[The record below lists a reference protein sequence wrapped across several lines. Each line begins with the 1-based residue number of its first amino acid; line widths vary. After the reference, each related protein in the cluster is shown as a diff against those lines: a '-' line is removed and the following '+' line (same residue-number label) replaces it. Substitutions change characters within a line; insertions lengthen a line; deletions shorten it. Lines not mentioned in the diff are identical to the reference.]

1 MKDYVNLVCAG
12 LMGSL
17 CKELGGFGDL
27 LIFGKLKN
35 EAVKEEKARHISDG
49 CTLMA

>member
-1 MKDYVNLVCAG
+1 MKDCVNPVCAG

-17 CKELGGFGDL
+17 FKELGGFGGL
-27 LIFGKLKN
+27 LIFGKLRN
-35 EAVKEEKARHISDG
+35 ETAKEEKARHISDG